1 MQHLD
6 EFKDKASEVIWHIP
20 SKFNKE
26 MSMKSEVVSHLHIGT
41 SVFAPGREVLVS

>member
-20 SKFNKE
+20 SKFTKE
-26 MSMKSEVVSHLHIGT
+26 MSMKSSHLHIGT